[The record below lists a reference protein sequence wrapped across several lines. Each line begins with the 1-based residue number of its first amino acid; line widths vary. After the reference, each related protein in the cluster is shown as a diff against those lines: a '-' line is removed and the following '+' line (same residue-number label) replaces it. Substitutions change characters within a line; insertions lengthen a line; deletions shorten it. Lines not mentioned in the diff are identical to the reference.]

1 MKKSDRE
8 LGMDREIN
16 RRDFLNGASIAIAGA
31 VLAPGASGAQ
41 GKEASP
47 APAASPFIE
56 GSPSQETY
64 YPPTRTGMR
73 GSHPGS
79 FETAHEMRFGK
90 TWDEAQE
97 TGEAYDLIVVGGGLS
112 GLGAAY
118 YFRKAMPEARVLVLD
133 NHDDFGG
140 HAKRN
145 EHVVDGRQVIGY
157 GGTAFITGAYT
168 YEGLELLHDI
178 GLDAEEYRR
187 ANVGRDFRALDKGL
201 ANAVFFDEET
211 FGEDRLVVG
220 EPGSDESKGWTQWLR
235 KTPLSDRVRRDIAKL
250 YETEEDYFPGLSVEE
265 KVARLRKMSYQDYL
279 LNVVVVHPD
288 VIPFFLRRGLWNAN
302 GAAGIDTLSG
312 WAAFR
317 YGGFPG
323 LQGLGLG
330 DPPPRD
336 GFVGLENP
344 FDDLHF
350 PDGNAGIARLLVRW
364 LIPGSL
370 PGHTMND
377 SVPTRVKYSTLDR
390 AANDVN
396 IRLNSTV
403 VNARHVGE
411 RGRANEVEVRYVRDG
426 QAHRVRGGTCVM
438 ACYNSVIPYLCPDL
452 PEDQKEHLHMAV
464 RRPFVVANVVVRDW
478 RAFERLGVTSI
489 YCPGAYFEDLSVDGT
504 SVGDHRAQGFSN
516 SSGEYPTG
524 GSPDDPVAF
533 RLWGSPIA
541 PGLSVR
547 DQSRAGR
554 EEILATSFETYERTI
569 RDQLARALGE
579 GGFDPARD
587 IEAIFVNRWPHGYAG
602 AANDLYDPDWGYDEA
617 PWVLGRKRF
626 GRITIANSD
635 AAATCLTQAAFDQAH
650 RAVQELITDVIRPEF
665 QYPWAERT

>member
-16 RRDFLNGASIAIAGA
+16 RRDFLNGASLAIAGA
-31 VLAPGASGAQ
+31 VLAPGASEAQ
-41 GKEASP
+41 RREASP
-47 APAASPFIE
+47 AAAASPSIE
-56 GSPSQETY
+56 PSPSQETY

-79 FETAHEMRFGK
+79 FEVAHEMRFGK
-90 TWDEAQE
+90 TWDEGAQD

-145 EHVVDGRQVIGY
+145 EHVVDGRLVIGW
-157 GGTAFITGAYT
+157 GGTTYITGAYT

-187 ANVGRDFRALDKGL
+187 TNEGSAYDANKGGL
-201 ANAVFFDEET
+201 GSAVFFDKET
-211 FGEDRLVVG
+211 FGVDRLVVG

-235 KTPLSDRVRRDIAKL
+235 KTPLSDRVRRDVARL
-250 YETEEDYFPGLSVEE
+250 YETRKDYFPGLSVEE
-265 KVARLRKMSYQDYL
+265 KIARLRKMSYQDYL
-279 LNVVVVHPD
+279 LNVVGVHPD
-288 VIPFFLRRGLWNAN
+288 VITYFMRRGPDAN

-317 YGGFPG
+317 YSSLPG

-344 FDDLHF
+344 FDGMHF

-377 SVPTRVKYSTLDR
+377 SVPTRVRYSTLDR
-390 AANDVN
+390 AENDVR

-403 VNARHVGE
+403 VGARHIGE
-411 RGRANEVEVRYVRDG
+411 RGRANEVEVTYVRDG

-452 PEDQKEHLHMAV
+452 PEEQKEHLHMAV
-464 RRPFVVANVVVRDW
+464 RRPFVATNVVVRDW
-478 RAFERLGVTSI
+478 QAFERLGVAKVH
-489 YCPGAYFEDLSVDGT
+489 CPGFYFEDLRLDSYT
-504 SVGDHRAQGFSN
+504 N
-516 SSGEYPTG
+516 SFGEYQTG
-524 GSPDDPVAF
+524 QSPDEPVVVT
-533 RLWGSPIA
+533 LWASPIA
-541 PGLSVR
+541 PGLPAR
-547 DQSRAGR
+547 DQWRAAR
-554 EEILATSFETYERTI
+554 EELLTTSFETFERNI

-602 AANDLYDPDWGYDEA
+602 AGNDLYDPDWGYDEA

-626 GRITIANSD
+626 GRIAIANSD
-635 AAATCLTQAAFDQAH
+635 AAATSLTQAAFDQAH
-650 RAVQELITDVIRPEF
+650 RAVQELITDVIRPAF
-665 QYPWAERT
+665 QYPWGERT

>member
-79 FETAHEMRFGK
+79 FEVAHEMRFGK
-90 TWDEAQE
+90 TWDDAQE

-145 EHVVDGRQVIGY
+145 EHVVDGRQIIGY
-157 GGTAFITGAYT
+157 GGTTYITGAYT

-178 GLDAEEYRR
+178 GLDAEEYKRTNEGSDYD
-187 ANVGRDFRALDKGL
+187 ANKGGL
-201 ANAVFFDEET
+201 GSAVFFDEET
-211 FGEDRLVVG
+211 FGVDRLVVG
-220 EPGSDESKGWTQWLR
+220 EPGSDESESWTQWLR
-235 KTPLSDRVRRDIAKL
+235 KTPLSERVRSDIAKL
-250 YETEEDYFPGLSVEE
+250 YQTQEDYFPGLSVEE
-265 KVARLRKMSYQDYL
+265 KIARLRKMSYQDYL
-279 LNVVVVHPD
+279 LNVVGVHPD
-288 VIPFFLRRGLWNAN
+288 VIPFFKRRAPDAN
-302 GAAGIDTLSG
+302 GSAGIDTLSG

-317 YGGFPG
+317 YSSLPG

-330 DPPPRD
+330 EPPPRD
-336 GFVGLENP
+336 GFPGLENP
-344 FDDLHF
+344 FDGMHF

-364 LIPGSL
+364 LIPDSL

-377 SVPTRVKYSTLDR
+377 SVPARVRYSTLDR

-403 VNARHVGE
+403 VSARHVGE
-411 RGRANEVEVRYVRDG
+411 RGQANEVEVTYVRDG

-464 RRPFVVANVVVRDW
+464 RRPFVATNVVVRDW
-478 RAFERLGVTSI
+478 QVFERLGVARI
-489 YCPGAYFEDLSVDGT
+489 HCPGFYFE
-504 SVGDHRAQGFSN
+504 SVGLDGYSN
-516 SSGEYPTG
+516 SFGEYQTG
-524 GSPDDPVAF
+524 QSPDEPVVVT
-533 RLWGSPIA
+533 LWASPIA
-541 PGLSVR
+541 PGLPVR
-547 DQSRAGR
+547 DQWRAAR
-554 EEILATSFETYERTI
+554 EELLTMTFETFERNI
-569 RDQLARALGE
+569 RDQMARALGE

-602 AANDLYDPDWGYDEA
+602 AGNDLYDPDWGYDEA

-626 GRITIANSD
+626 GRIAIANSD

>member
-31 VLAPGASGAQ
+31 VLAPGASEAQ
-41 GKEASP
+41 GREASP
-47 APAASPFIE
+47 AAAASPFIE
-56 GSPSQETY
+56 PSPSQETY
-64 YPPTRTGMR
+64 YPPTSTGMR

-79 FETAHEMRFGK
+79 FEVAHEMRFGK
-90 TWDEAQE
+90 TWDEEAQE

-145 EHVVDGRQVIGY
+145 EHVVDGRQIIGY
-157 GGTAFITGAYT
+157 GGTTYITGAYT

-178 GLDAEEYRR
+178 GLDAEEYGRTNKGSDYD
-187 ANVGRDFRALDKGL
+187 ANKGGLGR
-201 ANAVFFDEET
+201 AVFFDKET
-211 FGEDRLVVG
+211 FGVDRLVVG

-235 KTPLSDRVRRDIAKL
+235 KTPLSDRVRRDVARL
-250 YETEEDYFPGLSVEE
+250 YETQEDYFPGLSVE
-265 KVARLRKMSYQDYL
+265 KKIARLRKMSYQDYL
-279 LNVVVVHPD
+279 LNVVGVHPD
-288 VIPFFLRRGLWNAN
+288 VIAYFMRRGPDAN

-317 YGGFPG
+317 YSSLPG

-344 FDDLHF
+344 FDGMHF

-377 SVPTRVKYSTLDR
+377 SVPTRVRYSTLDR
-390 AANDVN
+390 AENDVR

-403 VNARHVGE
+403 VSARHMGE
-411 RGRANEVEVRYVRDG
+411 RGRANEVEVTYVRDG

-464 RRPFVVANVVVRDW
+464 RRPFVATNVVVRDW
-478 RAFERLGVTSI
+478 QAFERLGVAKI
-489 YCPGAYFEDLSVDGT
+489 HCPGFYFEDFRLDSYT
-504 SVGDHRAQGFSN
+504 N
-516 SSGEYPTG
+516 SFGEYQTG
-524 GSPDDPVAF
+524 QSPDEPVVVT
-533 RLWGSPIA
+533 LWASPIA
-541 PGLSVR
+541 PGLPVR
-547 DQSRAGR
+547 DQWRAGR
-554 EEILATSFETYERTI
+554 EELLTTSFETFERNI

-602 AANDLYDPDWGYDEA
+602 GGNDLYDPDWGYDEA

-626 GRITIANSD
+626 GRIAIANSD

>member
-16 RRDFLNGASIAIAGA
+16 RRDFLSGTSIAIAGA
-31 VLAPGASGAQ
+31 VLAPADVGAQ
-41 GKEASP
+41 GRDARQ
-47 APAASPFIE
+47 APAASAVVDQ
-56 GSPSQETY
+56 SPSQETY

-79 FETAHEMRFGK
+79 FEVAHGMRDGV
-90 TWDEAQE
+90 TWDDPQE
-97 TGEAYDLIVVGGGLS
+97 TGEQYDLIVVGGGLS

-118 YFRKAMPEARVLVLD
+118 YFRKAMPEARVLILE

-157 GGTAFITGAYT
+157 GGTTYITGAYT

-187 ANVGRDFRALDKGL
+187 TNEGNRFRARELGL
-201 ANAVFFDEET
+201 GNGVFFDEET
-211 FGEDRLVVG
+211 FGVDRLVVG
-220 EPGSDESKGWTQWLR
+220 TPGSDEPEAWTEWLR
-235 KTPLSDRVRRDIAKL
+235 KTPLSDRVRKDIAML
-250 YETEEDYFPGLSVEE
+250 YETREDYFPGLSVEE
-265 KVARLRKMSYQDYL
+265 KIARLRKMSYQDYL
-279 LNVVVVHPD
+279 LNVVGVHPD
-288 VIPFFLRRGLWNAN
+288 VIPFFMRRELGM
-302 GAAGIDTLSG
+302 GGGIDTMSAG
-312 WAAFR
+312 RAAR
-317 YGGFPG
+317 RFPG

-330 DPPPRD
+330 ERRQRNS
-336 GFVGLENP
+336 VELKSP
-344 FDDLHF
+344 FESDIHF
-350 PDGNAGIARLLVRW
+350 PDGNAGLARLLVRW

-377 SVPTRVKYSTLDR
+377 SVTTRVKYSTLDR
-390 AANDVN
+390 AANDVR

-411 RGRANEVEVRYVRDG
+411 RGRANEVEVTYVQDG

-464 RRPFVVANVVVRDW
+464 RRPFVATNVVVRDW
-478 RAFERLGVTSI
+478 RAFERLGVAQI
-489 YCPGAYFEDLSVDGT
+489 HYPGAYFE
-504 SVGDHRAQGFSN
+504 SVGLDSYSN
-516 SSGEYPTG
+516 SFGEYQTSQ
-524 GSPDDPVAF
+524 SPDEPVVVT
-533 RLWGSPIA
+533 LWASPIA
-541 PGLSVR
+541 PGLPVK
-547 DQSRAGR
+547 DQWRAAR
-554 EEILATSFETYERTI
+554 EEMLTTSFETFERII

-602 AANDLYDPDWGYDEA
+602 AGNDLYDPDWGYDDA

-626 GRITIANSD
+626 GRIAIANSD
-635 AAATCLTQAAFDQAH
+635 AAAICLTQAAFDQAH

>member
-8 LGMDREIN
+8 LGMDRDIT
-16 RRDFLNGASIAIAGA
+16 RRDFVSGTSIAIAGA
-31 VLAPGASGAQ
+31 VLAPGEVGAR
-41 GKEASP
+41 GHDARPAPPGSP
-47 APAASPFIE
+47 AIDQ
-56 GSPSQETY
+56 SPSQESY

-79 FETAHEMRFGK
+79 FEVAHAMRDGER
-90 TWDEAQE
+90 WDDPQE
-97 TGEAYDLIVVGGGLS
+97 TGEEYDLVVVGGGLS

-118 YFRKAMPEARVLVLD
+118 YFRKALPEARVLILE

-145 EHVVDGRQVIGY
+145 ECVVNGRQVIGW
-157 GGTAFITGAYT
+157 GGTTYITGAYT

-178 GLDAEEYRR
+178 GLDAEVYRR
-187 ANVGRDFRALDKGL
+187 ANVGNRSRARSMGL
-201 ANAVFFDEET
+201 GRAVLFDEET

-220 EPGSDESKGWTQWLR
+220 VPGSDEPEAWTEWLQ
-235 KTPLSDRVRRDIAKL
+235 KTPLSEPAREGIARL
-250 YETEEDYFPGLSVEE
+250 YQTREDYFPGLSDEE
-265 KVARLRKMSYQDYL
+265 KIARLRKLSYQDYL
-279 LNVVVVHPD
+279 LDVVGVHPD
-288 VIPFFLRRGLWNAN
+288 VIPFFARRAPDGN
-302 GAAGIDTLSG
+302 GIAGIDTLSV

-317 YGGFPG
+317 YSGLPG

-330 DPPPRD
+330 ERPARR
-336 GFVGLENP
+336 GFSGLENP
-344 FDDLHF
+344 FDGLHF

-370 PGHTMND
+370 PGETMND
-377 SVPTRVKYSTLDR
+377 SVPARVRYSTLDR
-390 AANDVN
+390 AENDVR

-403 VNARHVGE
+403 VNAHHVGD
-411 RGRANEVEVRYVRDG
+411 RARARAVDVTYVRNG
-426 QAHRVRGGTCVM
+426 QAHRVRAGVCVM
-438 ACYNSVIPYLCPDL
+438 ACFNRVIPHLCPEL
-452 PEDQKEHLHMAV
+452 PEDQKKHLRMAE
-464 RRPFVVANVVVRDW
+464 RRPFVAGNVVVRDW
-478 RAFERLGVTSI
+478 SAFVRLGVQSI
-489 YCPGAYFEDLSVDGT
+489 HCPGAYFEGVSLDDY
-504 SVGDHRAQGFSN
+504 SN
-516 SSGEYPTG
+516 SFGDYQTAQ
-524 GSPDDPVAF
+524 SPDEPAVVG
-533 RLWGSPIA
+533 LWGSPIA
-541 PGLSVR
+541 PGVPPR
-547 DQSRAGR
+547 DQWRVAR
-554 EEILATSFETYERTI
+554 EEMLAMSFETFERGI

-602 AANDLYDPDWGYDEA
+602 GANDLYDPEWGYDEA

-665 QYPWAERT
+665 QYPWAERN

>member
-8 LGMDREIN
+8 LGMDREIT

-31 VLAPGASGAQ
+31 VLTPGASGAQ
-41 GKEASP
+41 GRGASP

-56 GSPSQETY
+56 PSPSQETY

-79 FETAHEMRFGK
+79 FEVAHEMRFGK
-90 TWDEAQE
+90 TWDDAQE
-97 TGEAYDLIVVGGGLS
+97 TGEEYDLIVVGGGLS

-118 YFRKAMPEARVLVLD
+118 YFRKVMPEARVLVLD

-145 EHVVDGRQVIGY
+145 EHVVDGRQVIGF
-157 GGTAFITGAYT
+157 GGTAYITGAYT
-168 YEGLELLHDI
+168 YEGLELLRDI
-178 GLDAEEYRR
+178 GLDPEEYQR
-187 ANVGRDFRALDKGL
+187 ANVGRNFRARELGL
-201 ANAVFFDEET
+201 ENAVFFDEET
-211 FGEDRLVVG
+211 FGVDRLVVG
-220 EPGSDESKGWTQWLR
+220 EPGSDEPEAWTQWLR
-235 KTPLSDRVRRDIAKL
+235 KTPLSDRVRKDIAKL
-250 YETEEDYFPGLSVEE
+250 YQTQEDYFPGLSVEE

-279 LNVVVVHPD
+279 LNVVGVHPD
-288 VIPFFLRRGLWNAN
+288 VITYFMRRNLRGS
-302 GAAGIDTLSG
+302 AAGIDTLSA
-312 WAAFR
+312 WRAARR
-317 YGGFPG
+317 YPG

-330 DPPPRD
+330 ERPQRD
-336 GFVGLENP
+336 SVELKSP
-344 FDDLHF
+344 FESDIHF
-350 PDGNAGIARLLVRW
+350 PDGNAGLARLLVRW

-377 SVPTRVKYSTLDR
+377 SVPTRVRYSTLDR
-390 AANDVN
+390 ATNDVR

-411 RGRANEVEVRYVRDG
+411 RGQANEVEVTYVRAG
-426 QAHRVRGGTCVM
+426 KAHRVRGGTCVM
-438 ACYNSVIPYLCPDL
+438 ACYNSMIPYLCPDL

-464 RRPFVVANVVVRDW
+464 RRPLNTINVVVRDW
-478 RAFERLGVTSI
+478 RAFERLGVGRI
-489 YCPGAYFEDLSVDGT
+489 YCPGAYFESLYLDDW
-504 SVGDHRAQGFSN
+504 
-516 SSGEYPTG
+516 SSSFGEYRPG
-524 GSPDDPVAF
+524 QSPDEPAVV
-533 RLWGSPIA
+533 RLVRDPIA
-541 PGLSVR
+541 PGLPVW

-554 EEILATSFETYERTI
+554 EELVSTSFETFERNI

-602 AANDLYDPDWGYDEA
+602 AHGYRGAGNELNDPEWGYDEA

-626 GRITIANSD
+626 GRIAIANSD
-635 AAATCLTQAAFDQAH
+635 AAATAMTQAAFDQAH
-650 RAVQELITDVIRPEF
+650 RAVQELITDVIRPVG
-665 QYPWAERT
+665 R

>member
-1 MKKSDRE
+1 MKKSDCE

-56 GSPSQETY
+56 PSPSQETY

-79 FETAHEMRFGK
+79 FEVAHEMRFGK
-90 TWDEAQE
+90 TWDDAQE

-118 YFRKAMPEARVLVLD
+118 YFRKAMPEARVLVLE

-157 GGTAFITGAYT
+157 GGTAYITGAYT

-178 GLDAEEYRR
+178 GLDAEGYGR
-187 ANVGRDFRALDKGL
+187 ANVGRNFRARELGL
-201 ANAVFFDEET
+201 GNAVFFDEET
-211 FGEDRLVVG
+211 FGVDRLVVG
-220 EPGSDESKGWTQWLR
+220 EPGSDESEGWTEWLR
-235 KTPLSDRVRRDIAKL
+235 KTPLSDRVRRDIATL
-250 YETEEDYFPGLSVEE
+250 YETPEDYFPGLSVEE
-265 KVARLRKMSYQDYL
+265 KMARLRKMSYQDYL
-279 LNVVVVHPD
+279 LNVVGVHPD
-288 VIPFFLRRGLWNAN
+288 VITYFMRRGPDAN

-317 YGGFPG
+317 YSGLPG

-344 FDDLHF
+344 FDDMHF

-411 RGRANEVEVRYVRDG
+411 RGRANEVEVTYVRDG

-464 RRPFVVANVVVRDW
+464 RRPFVAANVVVRGW
-478 RAFERLGVTSI
+478 QAFERLGVARI
-489 YCPGAYFEDLSVDGT
+489 HCPGFYFETLSLD
-504 SVGDHRAQGFSN
+504 DYSN
-516 SSGEYPTG
+516 SFGEYQTSQ
-524 GSPDDPVAF
+524 SPDEPVAA
-533 RLWGSPIA
+533 RLWASPIA
-541 PGLSVR
+541 PGLPVR
-547 DQSRAGR
+547 DQWRAAR
-554 EEILATSFETYERTI
+554 EEMLTTSFETLERNI
-569 RDQLARALGE
+569 RDQMARALGE
-579 GGFDPARD
+579 VGFDPARD

-602 AANDLYDPDWGYDEA
+602 AGNDLYDPDWGYDEA

-626 GRITIANSD
+626 GRIAIANSD

>member
-1 MKKSDRE
+1 MKKSDHE

-31 VLAPGASGAQ
+31 VLAPGSSEEQ
-41 GKEASP
+41 GRDASP
-47 APAASPFIE
+47 APAASRFIE

-79 FETAHEMRFGK
+79 FEVAHEMRFGR
-90 TWDEAQE
+90 TWDDAQE
-97 TGEAYDLIVVGGGLS
+97 TGEEYDLIVVGGGLS

-118 YFRKAMPEARVLVLD
+118 YFRKAMPEARVLILE

-145 EHVVDGRQVIGY
+145 EHMVDGRQVIGY
-157 GGTAFITGAYT
+157 GGTAYITGAYT

-178 GLDAEEYRR
+178 GLDAEEYGR
-187 ANVGRDFRALDKGL
+187 ANVGRRVYNNNRFRARELGL
-201 ANAVFFDEET
+201 ENAVFFDEET

-220 EPGSDESKGWTQWLR
+220 EPGSAEPEAWTQWLR

-250 YETEEDYFPGLSVEE
+250 YQTQEDYFPGLSVEE

-279 LNVVVVHPD
+279 LNVVGVHPD
-288 VIPFFLRRGLWNAN
+288 VITYFMRRNLRG
-302 GAAGIDTLSG
+302 GAAGIDTLSAG
-312 WAAFR
+312 SAAR
-317 YGGFPG
+317 SFPG

-330 DPPPRD
+330 ERPRRNS
-336 GFVGLENP
+336 VGLENR
-344 FDDLHF
+344 FESDIHF
-350 PDGNAGIARLLVRW
+350 PDGNAGLARLLVRW
-364 LIPGSL
+364 LIPDSL
-370 PGHTMND
+370 PGHSMND
-377 SVPTRVKYSTLDR
+377 SVSTRVRYSTLDR
-390 AANDVN
+390 AANDVR

-403 VNARHVGE
+403 VSARHVGE
-411 RGRANEVEVRYVRDG
+411 RGRANEVEVTYVRDG

-464 RRPFVVANVVVRDW
+464 RRPLNSTNVVVRDW
-478 RAFERLGVTSI
+478 RAFERLGVGRI
-489 YCPGAYFEDLSVDGT
+489 YCPGAYFDSLYLD
-504 SVGDHRAQGFSN
+504 DWSN
-516 SSGEYPTG
+516 SFGEYRPG
-524 GSPDDPVAF
+524 LSPDEPAVV
-533 RLWGSPIA
+533 RLARDPIA
-541 PGLSVR
+541 PGLPVW

-554 EEILATSFETYERTI
+554 EELLTTSFETFERNL
-569 RDQLARALGE
+569 RDQMARALGE

-602 AANDLYDPDWGYDEA
+602 AHGYRGAGNELNDPEWGYDEA

-626 GRITIANSD
+626 GRIAIANSD
-635 AAATCLTQAAFDQAH
+635 AAATAMTQAAFDQAH
-650 RAVQELITDVIRPEF
+650 RAVQELITDVIRPVG
-665 QYPWAERT
+665 R